1 MQPKLEQLVNKGLV
15 WQGKPS
21 FLQEHDHLRSG
32 SQSLDEKLGGGWQ
45 LGGLHECQQQ
55 RPFTEQRLIV
65 PLLNQALKR
74 QLPVFWVAPPALP
87 SAAGLTWQLSQSS
100 YHVVI
105 QAAGLEAAWAF
116 EQILLSGSGLALLWL
131 PQENTDAAM
140 VRRWYKAAQSGLQ
153 TGFVFTD
160 AEPQTEARA
169 YTNRVLIQHKHNRVD
184 IIKRR
189 YGWPVN
195 NVAL

>member
-1 MQPKLEQLVNKGLV
+1 MQPKLQQLVTKGLV

-21 FLQEHDHLRSG
+21 SLQEHDYLPSG
-32 SQSLDEKLGGGWQ
+32 SQPLDEKLGGGWQ

-65 PLLNQALKR
+65 PLLNQALQR
-74 QLPVFWVAPPALP
+74 QLPVFWVAPPALL
-87 SAAGLTWQLSQSS
+87 SAAGLTWQLCQSS

-105 QAAGLEAAWAF
+105 EASGLEAAWAF

-131 PQENTDAAM
+131 PQQDTDAAM

-153 TGFVFTD
+153 AGFVFTGVQS
-160 AEPQTEARA
+160 QTEARA
-169 YTNRVLIQHKHNRVD
+169 YTNRVLIQQQHNRLD

-189 YGWPVN
+189 YGWPLH